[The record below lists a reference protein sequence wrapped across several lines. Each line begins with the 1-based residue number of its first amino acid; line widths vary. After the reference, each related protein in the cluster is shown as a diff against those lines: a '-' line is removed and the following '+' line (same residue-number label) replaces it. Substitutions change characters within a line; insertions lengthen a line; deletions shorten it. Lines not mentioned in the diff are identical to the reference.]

1 MQYFSFPD
9 TSDGVSSSAI
19 AYLCLKLIRLKTKR
33 CCLSRSVHIKQNA
46 YVMQCNEK
54 QSDVDIHF
62 HFCRKKLLQHSDKL
76 IINLWRKRKALI
88 NDIFRTSS
96 LQIIFEE
103 WLCVRSKAV
112 LPSRRVNMERPTFSL
127 PDTLYF
133 TIRLSRSCF

>member
-9 TSDGVSSSAI
+9 ISDGVSSSAI
-19 AYLCLKLIRLKTKR
+19 ACPYKTKR
-33 CCLSRSVHIKQNA
+33 VFYAMQREAGK
-46 YVMQCNEK
+46 VMSTYIFIFAE
-54 QSDVDIHF
+54 
-62 HFCRKKLLQHSDKL
+62 KKLLHSDKL

-112 LPSRRVNMERPTFSL
+112 LLSRRVNIERPTFSL